1 VKHLFIIPSWY
12 PHRPCFP
19 FEGLYLREQ
28 AEAIGQVHPEMNV
41 TLSLWDQG
49 RGDWSLGH
57 LRRSPGCVLLP
68 LAARPIENALA
79 KNVIEQRK
87 PVRTWN
93 PKRFGGNR
101 QGLLAANRR
110 NLERATTRWGA
121 PEILHA
127 HVSYPAGWIA
137 MTLSRE
143 RSIPYVITEHMG
155 PFPLPYYTMG
165 DGSLNP
171 LLREP
176 LERADATIAVSP
188 TTAAQV
194 AAFGLPAPRFIPNLV
209 DDSRYHAAPAR
220 TDPRFTFLTMS
231 ALNDEKG
238 IGDLLEAIA
247 LLRRSVPPSD
257 AARLRFR
264 IVGKKEDAARYEAS
278 AARLGIADLI
288 EWPGFLGRDEAP
300 AEFQACDC
308 YVMPSH
314 HESFGIVLAEAL
326 ACGRPL
332 IATRSGGP
340 EAIVN
345 EGNGLLVPVQRPDE
359 LARAMEVMLRRA
371 RGFDPGAL
379 RAEFMARYS
388 RPAVV
393 GALDAVYADVLAR
406 AATRPR
412 R

>member
-1 VKHLFIIPSWY
+1 V
-12 PHRPCFP
+12 RPVP
-19 FEGLYLREQ
+19 TWPLE
-28 AEAIGQVHPEMNV
+28 
-41 TLSLWDQG
+41 
-49 RGDWSLGH
+49 
-57 LRRSPGCVLLP
+57 LL
-68 LAARPIENALA
+68 
-79 KNVIEQRK
+79 
-87 PVRTWN
+87 
-93 PKRFGGNR
+93 GGNR
-101 QGLLAANRR
+101 QGLLAANRL
-110 NLERATTRWGA
+110 NLDRATARWGA

-155 PFPLPYYTMG
+155 PFPLEYYKIG
-165 DGSLNP
+165 DGSSLSP

-209 DDSRYHAAPAR
+209 DDSRYHAAQVR
-220 TDPRFTFLTMS
+220 TDSRFTFLTMS

-247 LLRRSVPPSD
+247 LLRRSLAPAD
-257 AARLRFR
+257 AARLHFR

-278 AARLGIADLI
+278 ATRLGVADLI

-345 EGNGLLVPVQRPDE
+345 EGNGLLVPVRRPDE
-359 LARAMEVMLRRA
+359 LARAMEVMLGRA

-393 GALDAVYADVLAR
+393 GALDAVYADMLAR
-406 AATRPR
+406 TATRPR